1 MRSGSLCTHAASQVC
16 EPGAAQSRKAKNG
29 PANVNSSLP
38 LQSAASTNIM
48 YNGGP
53 VMSNGL
59 NVRPPEFACDLKTAR
74 QNGHCLMRAITFI
87 STMRTLLVVSKPMCP
102 CLC

>member
-16 EPGAAQSRKAKNG
+16 ESGAAQSRKAKSG

-38 LQSAASTNIM
+38 LQSAASTNIV

-59 NVRPPEFACDLKTAR
+59 NVRSPEFACDLETAR
-74 QNGHCLMRAITFI
+74 QTGHCLMRPVTFI
-87 STMRTLLVVSKPMCP
+87 STIRTLLVVSKPTCP
-102 CLC
+102 CL